1 LLGDGLEVD
10 AAGRL
15 LEHASDERSREYD
28 GDLFGRGMSQH
39 LLHQLVGQVLRVVGG
54 GEELAWRWWVVG
66 GLVSVPAIAVNEQR
80 TLDHFAPE
88 LA

>member
-1 LLGDGLEVD
+1 MLGDGLEVD

-54 GEELAWRWWVVG
+54 GEELVCGGGRWAG
-66 GLVSVPAIAVNEQR
+66 
-80 TLDHFAPE
+80 
-88 LA
+88 